1 MNEVVSFIKKLKIP
15 KDEKVIV
22 ACSGGPD
29 SMFLLNLLYNMGLS
43 CVVAHINH
51 KVRQESDEEYSFLKD
66 YCENKKIIFEGKNLD
81 GYVGGNFEN
90 YARNFRYSFF
100 KEIVKKYDAKYLFTA
115 HHGDDLVET
124 ILMRLTRGSSLKGYA
139 GFSSL
144 SNRDGYTI
152 VRPLIYLDKTTIE
165 NYNKDNDIPYR
176 LDYTNDLD
184 DYTRNRFRHN
194 ILPFLKDEDNLV
206 HLRFLKFSQELKMNV
221 DYIDTLVS
229 KKIEEMYIDNILN
242 LGAFLKEDEYIKRK
256 IINKILEMLYPDNLY
271 LVNSNHIDEILKII
285 NSKQPNIA
293 INLPNNMH
301 VVKEYL
307 KLYFDVEK
315 VDVAPYKYELE
326 DEVKVPNGIIKRVLN
341 TEDKSNFTL
350 RLNSKDID
358 LPIIVR
364 NRRDGDKMQVKNM
377 KGHKKV
383 NDIFID
389 LKIEQRIRDEFPIV
403 TDVNDKILWLP
414 GLKKSNFDIPIDAEY
429 DIILRYEKGEEL
441 NEQKN

>member
-29 SMFLLNLLYNMGLS
+29 SMFLLNLLYNMGLF

-51 KVRQESDEEYSFLKD
+51 KVRQESDEEYIFLKD
-66 YCENKKIIFEGKNLD
+66 YCENKKIIFEGINLD

-139 GFSSL
+139 GFSRMSK
-144 SNRDGYTI
+144 RDGYMV

-165 NYNKDNDIPYR
+165 NYNKNNDIPYR
-176 LDYTNDLD
+176 LDCTNDLD

-194 ILPFLKDEDNLV
+194 VLPFLKEEDNLV

-242 LGAFLKEDEYIKRK
+242 LETFLKEDEYIKRK

-271 LVNSNHIDEILKII
+271 LVNSNHIEEILKII

-293 INLPNNMH
+293 INLPNNMQ

-307 KLYFDVEK
+307 QLYFDVEK
-315 VDVAPYKYELE
+315 VDVAPYKYELK

-350 RLNSKDID
+350 RLNSKAID

-364 NRRDGDKMQVKNM
+364 NRRDGDKIQVKNM

-389 LKIEQRIRDEFPIV
+389 SKVEKRLRGSFPIV